1 MSDVKG
7 MATEGLELMRIDRLS
22 MPTSRDILAVLFR
35 RQWLVLT
42 TFAVVVIGVALSG
55 AWIPEYEAHL
65 KLLVRRQRADPIIT
79 PWSEALPQFV
89 GDRVSEEDLNSTVE
103 LLKSEGLL
111 RKVVLATGLDKT
123 QPLASDVASNVRITA
138 AVLALGQDLKI
149 QVPRKSNVVSVS
161 YQSRDPETAA
171 KVLKA
176 LATEYVQKHMEV
188 YRPPGDIEFF
198 DQQAERFRRSLD
210 EAQQQLTEFAK
221 ESGVVS
227 AQVERDT
234 MLQRASEFDSAGH
247 QAQAGAVEIEQ
258 RIRTLEAQLKA
269 VQPRMTTVM
278 RTSDNEALLQQLK
291 STLLNLELKK
301 TELLTRYEPG
311 YRLVQEIEEQIADTR
326 KAIGEEERKPIRE
339 ETTDQD
345 PNYQWIRAELTK
357 AQADLSG
364 LLARASTNASLA
376 QQYRAAARRTDERGV
391 VQQDLVRTAKAQE
404 ENYLLYTRKRE
415 EARISAALDERGILN
430 VSVFE
435 QPSVPAF
442 PTRSPVIVGLL
453 ALAVAVIV
461 SLSTA
466 FAVDSMDPTFR
477 TPDELASR
485 LGIPVLATLS
495 KGGEGRLL
503 AP

>member
-1 MSDVKG
+1 M
-7 MATEGLELMRIDRLS
+7 
-22 MPTSRDILAVLFR
+22 
-35 RQWLVLT
+35 
-42 TFAVVVIGVALSG
+42 
-55 AWIPEYEAHL
+55 
-65 KLLVRRQRADPIIT
+65 
-79 PWSEALPQFV
+79 
-89 GDRVSEEDLNSTVE
+89 
-103 LLKSEGLL
+103 L

-123 QPLASDVASNVRITA
+123 QPLASDVASDVKITA

-149 QVPRKSNVVSVS
+149 QVPYKSNVVSAS
-161 YQSRDPETAA
+161 YRSRDPETAA

-176 LATEYVQKHMEV
+176 LAAEYMQKHMEV
-188 YRPPGDIEFF
+188 YRAPGEFEFF
-198 DQQAERFRRSLD
+198 NQQAEQYRRNLD

-221 ESGVVS
+221 QSGVVS
-227 AQVERDT
+227 PQVERDA

-247 QAQAGAVEIEQ
+247 QAQAAAVEIKQ
-258 RIRTLEAQLKA
+258 RMKTLEAQLQA

-278 RTSDNEALLQQLK
+278 RTSDNEVLLQQLK

-326 KAIGEEERKPIRE
+326 KAIGEEEHKPIRE
-339 ETTDQD
+339 EVTDQD

-364 LLARASTNASLA
+364 SLARATTNDSLA
-376 QQYRAAARRTDERGV
+376 RQYRETARRIDERGV
-391 VQQDLVRTAKAQE
+391 THQDLVRTAKTQE
-404 ENYLLYTRKRE
+404 ENYLLYVRKRE
-415 EARISAALDERGILN
+415 EARINAALDEHGVLN

-435 QPSVPAF
+435 EPSVPAF

-453 ALAVAVIV
+453 ALVVAVIA

-466 FAVDSMDPTFR
+466 FAVDSVDPTFR
-477 TPDELASR
+477 TPDELASH

-495 KGGEGRLL
+495 KGEQSPGGYLST
-503 AP
+503 